1 MSKLSSVMIFTVGA
15 AIGSVITWKL
25 LETKYEK
32 IVQEEIDSVKEV
44 FARSYESNTDEE
56 EDVEEDESEP
66 VKVATVLHQPEKP
79 DITDYAAM
87 TRDLGYTEKKEET
100 ELDKSKPYVIDPNDF
115 GMEDDY
121 NTESRLYHT
130 DKFIT
135 DENFNLVNDIED
147 TIGFECLN
155 TFGQYEEDAVYV
167 RNELLKTDYEILRV
181 DTAYE
186 DVKDE

>member
-44 FARSYESNTDEE
+44 FSRSYESNTDEE
-56 EDVEEDESEP
+56 EGVEEDESEP
-66 VKVATVLHQPEKP
+66 VKVATVLHKPEKP
-79 DITDYAAM
+79 DITNYAAM
-87 TRDLGYTEKKEET
+87 IHDLGYTEKKEET

>member
-15 AIGSVITWKL
+15 AIGSVITWRL
-25 LETKYEK
+25 LEAKYEK

-44 FARSYESNTDEE
+44 FARSYESNTDDEE
-56 EDVEEDESEP
+56 GVEEDESEP
-66 VKVATVLHQPEKP
+66 VKVATVSHQPEKP
-79 DITDYAAM
+79 DITNYAAM
-87 TRDLGYTEKKEET
+87 IHDLGYTEKKEET

>member
-56 EDVEEDESEP
+56 EGVEEDESEP
-66 VKVATVLHQPEKP
+66 VKVATVLHQAEKP